1 MSKDKKRDINIR
13 RFFSW
18 SNIVK
23 GKPIYIRLYELIY
36 FELLKLW
43 IEMGAPPLRAAIYE
57 LINKKDFDDNFIK
70 GKIFQNY
77 INEIKENQCEDNSGF
92 FIYNSEEV
100 LSNKNIIELHDVKK
114 LIMDE
119 LNTSDIVDRY
129 NSIFVFFS
137 LYESWSLKKKEKQ
150 IKDVTKKE
158 RFDVT
163 PDLPLKII

>member
-23 GKPIYIRLYELIY
+23 GKPIYTRLYELIY

-43 IEMGAPPLRAAIYE
+43 IEMGAPPLRAAIYG

-100 LSNKNIIELHDVKK
+100 LSNKNIIK
-114 LIMDE
+114 LKYHS
-119 LNTSDIVDRY
+119 LDIEGVR
-129 NSIFVFFS
+129 NP
-137 LYESWSLKKKEKQ
+137 
-150 IKDVTKKE
+150 KE
-158 RFDVT
+158 RQRSSSLGALNVIFR
-163 PDLPLKII
+163 

>member
-119 LNTSDIVDRY
+119 LNTSDVVDRY
-129 NSIFVFFS
+129 NSIFVFCK
-137 LYESWSLKKKEKQ
+137 LYESCSLKKKEKQ

>member
-43 IEMGAPPLRAAIYE
+43 IEMGAPPLRAAIYG

-100 LSNKNIIELHDVKK
+100 LSNKNIIELYDVKK

-119 LNTSDIVDRY
+119 LNTSDVVDRY
-129 NSIFVFFS
+129 NSIFVFCK

-150 IKDVTKKE
+150 IKDITKKE

>member
-23 GKPIYIRLYELIY
+23 GQPLYIRLYELIY

-119 LNTSDIVDRY
+119 LNTSDVVDRY
-129 NSIFVFFS
+129 NSIFVFCK